1 MIGASAE
8 AWYVTACERTPNQC
22 ASSQAP
28 KNYYLECFVQAFYVV
43 DKLDTMFYFPL
54 NSSSYIP
61 GLLPE
66 TEQTMNTFEE
76 KTMTSLQSL
85 FAKVDTLSRFN
96 IRDILKPDVYDHYEQ
111 TLQEAYDA
119 LIEVE
124 DALTTLG
131 MKLEYQHFRLGGAVD
146 ELKPL
151 MIQPHAPSDRI
162 MEVFERRL
170 S

>member
-1 MIGASAE
+1 
-8 AWYVTACERTPNQC
+8 
-22 ASSQAP
+22 
-28 KNYYLECFVQAFYVV
+28 
-43 DKLDTMFYFPL
+43 
-54 NSSSYIP
+54 
-61 GLLPE
+61 
-66 TEQTMNTFEE
+66 MNTFEE
-76 KTMTSLQSL
+76 KTMTALQSL

-151 MIQPHAPSDRI
+151 MIQPHFPLDRI
-162 MEVFERRL
+162 MEDFERRF